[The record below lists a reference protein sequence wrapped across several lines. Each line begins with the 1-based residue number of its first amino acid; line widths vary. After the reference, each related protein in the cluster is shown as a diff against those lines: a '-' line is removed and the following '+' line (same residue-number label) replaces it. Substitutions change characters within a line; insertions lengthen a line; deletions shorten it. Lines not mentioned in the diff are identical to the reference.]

1 MSLYCNSS
9 INNIIYQALSVAH
22 VPSRLE
28 PWSVVRSD
36 GKHPDRVTIM
46 PWKNGKPLVQ
56 DVEVS

>member
-46 PWKNGKPLVQ
+46 PWKNGKPLV
-56 DVEVS
+56 